1 MEMQFFFLEFSST
14 FPYLDNYHFDV
25 LTRLVEFLF
34 FFYVVIYLL
43 LFFFFKFIFPDGVVL
58 FFKDIS
64 VMKFS

>member
-1 MEMQFFFLEFSST
+1 MEMQFFFFFEFSST

-34 FFYVVIYLL
+34 FLCCYLL
-43 LFFFFKFIFPDGVVL
+43 IIIFLKFIFPDGVVL